1 MTPWLLAWLMTATGN
16 LLSPALYVMA
26 VALISLLTV
35 LRARESA
42 GLPLRA

>member
-1 MTPWLLAWLMTATGN
+1 VTPWLLAWLPIVTGN
-16 LLSPALYVMA
+16 PLSPALYVMA
-26 VALISLLTV
+26 AALITLLTV